1 MDLKTIAIR
10 VEPALHQ
17 QLVLL
22 AQLSGRPLAEEIRIA
37 VDEHIARRGDEVDIT
52 AQAEA
57 ALAEIDRDAA
67 NRRKAIQSLL
77 KKDSPGAA
85 ASTAKPRK
93 GGKGGAQ

>member
-10 VEPALHQ
+10 VPPELHQ

-22 AQLSGRPLAEEIRIA
+22 AQLGERPLAEEIRLAI
-37 VDEHIARRGDEVDIT
+37 DEHIARRGEEVDLS

-67 NRRKAIQSLL
+67 NRRKAIESLL
-77 KKDSPGAA
+77 KKGSPSAA
-85 ASTAKPRK
+85 ETRGKGRRK
-93 GGKGGAQ
+93 GGSA